1 MKRILLLSLVLLGL
15 SCAADE
21 YAGLPGYY
29 IPYLD
34 QKADEIAGLRKTEAD
49 GFFFWTDTH
58 FPDNAGNAAAILN
71 FFQEKLGPCKL
82 FHGGDVAL
90 NAETLAPGIEA
101 NTASWKL
108 AGRHG
113 MLFPVRGNHDYTS
126 STSKQH
132 ENRQTMTA
140 AQVTE
145 YISSFLSSEAV
156 KGPAETANY
165 YYVDSRKGK
174 VRYVVFDSTDT
185 VDGIKI
191 VYGLS
196 PQQMDWI
203 FNEAVAG
210 LPDGWSLFF
219 LSHVPFAPDHNDCV
233 SLLEAGEKISALGD
247 KAIMALC
254 GHRHAD
260 MESGI
265 GQVFQVLT
273 AGDCLV
279 DTGRTNVPYSLPL
292 GRKAEGT
299 VNEQTI
305 DYVSISANHDRV
317 TMKRIGY
324 GYDRVFNI
332 RPVQAYVGQPVVL
345 NPSSDGPVRWFVY
358 DAVGSSTTAWS
369 PDRFRDYVTS
379 HKNASITSDG
389 SVTVISPG
397 CSIAV
402 ATYSDGTKEFFMISG
417 K

>member
-29 IPYLD
+29 I
-34 QKADEIAGLRKTEAD
+34 
-49 GFFFWTDTH
+49 
-58 FPDNAGNAAAILN
+58 
-71 FFQEKLGPCKL
+71 
-82 FHGGDVAL
+82 
-90 NAETLAPGIEA
+90 
-101 NTASWKL
+101 
-108 AGRHG
+108 
-113 MLFPVRGNHDYTS
+113 
-126 STSKQH
+126 
-132 ENRQTMTA
+132 
-140 AQVTE
+140 
-145 YISSFLSSEAV
+145 
-156 KGPAETANY
+156 
-165 YYVDSRKGK
+165 
-174 VRYVVFDSTDT
+174 
-185 VDGIKI
+185 
-191 VYGLS
+191 
-196 PQQMDWI
+196 
-203 FNEAVAG
+203 
-210 LPDGWSLFF
+210 
-219 LSHVPFAPDHNDCV
+219 
-233 SLLEAGEKISALGD
+233 
-247 KAIMALC
+247 
-254 GHRHAD
+254 
-260 MESGI
+260 
-265 GQVFQVLT
+265 
-273 AGDCLV
+273 
-279 DTGRTNVPYSLPL
+279 PYSLPL